1 MQVGVIKGERF
12 GVERKIVVASVQTLH
27 NRLDRMR
34 TDMFDLLI
42 VDEFHH
48 YVSPSF
54 IKPLRH
60 FEPRLLT
67 GWTATPKRLDGL
79 SLSNIADKIVFE
91 YGIED
96 GIKDGYLAKLDA
108 YQIRTPTDISKV
120 KRTAGDFNQKE
131 LVEKVDTDAR
141 NELIVSKYKEYSVGE
156 QALVYAVDIQHAIHL
171 RDKFRQ
177 HGVICETVVSDT
189 SVCPN
194 RMELVSGFK
203 KGLIQVI
210 TNVEILTEGWD
221 YEDIGMILMA
231 RPTQSETLYIQCIGR
246 GTRIKSKGYKTKF
259 AHDHCTILDFVD
271 NTGKHSLVNAWT
283 IEEGKLIEDR
293 MFLPEKRKNELLLN
307 KELKERRE
315 RTLEVKYGF
324 DRRIN
329 ILRLPKVKI
338 WESNKMLEPATEKQI
353 KWLRDVGIWQPEIE
367 YTKKQAS
374 ELISNLPAE
383 KWQVRFLAQHRY
395 DISHGAT
402 IGQFQKVKKM
412 LEERDKFRI
421 I

>member
-1 MQVGVIKGERF
+1 
-12 GVERKIVVASVQTLH
+12 
-27 NRLDRMR
+27 
-34 TDMFDLLI
+34 
-42 VDEFHH
+42 
-48 YVSPSF
+48 
-54 IKPLRH
+54 
-60 FEPRLLT
+60 
-67 GWTATPKRLDGL
+67 
-79 SLSNIADKIVFE
+79 
-91 YGIED
+91 
-96 GIKDGYLAKLDA
+96 
-108 YQIRTPTDISKV
+108 
-120 KRTAGDFNQKE
+120 
-131 LVEKVDTDAR
+131 
-141 NELIVSKYKEYSVGE
+141 
-156 QALVYAVDIQHAIHL
+156 
-171 RDKFRQ
+171 
-177 HGVICETVVSDT
+177 
-189 SVCPN
+189 
-194 RMELVSGFK
+194 
-203 KGLIQVI
+203 
-210 TNVEILTEGWD
+210 
-221 YEDIGMILMA
+221 
-231 RPTQSETLYIQCIGR
+231 
-246 GTRIKSKGYKTKF
+246 
-259 AHDHCTILDFVD
+259 
-271 NTGKHSLVNAWT
+271 
-283 IEEGKLIEDR
+283 